1 MFGGVAKS
9 LYLCTVFF
17 MVLDLRLTKIG
28 TRRSPFFY
36 FIAFFPS
43 FTANTGI
50 RIMYSF
56 L

>member
-28 TRRSPFFY
+28 TRRSPFFILWP
-36 FIAFFPS
+36 FSPS
-43 FTANTGI
+43 FTANNGI